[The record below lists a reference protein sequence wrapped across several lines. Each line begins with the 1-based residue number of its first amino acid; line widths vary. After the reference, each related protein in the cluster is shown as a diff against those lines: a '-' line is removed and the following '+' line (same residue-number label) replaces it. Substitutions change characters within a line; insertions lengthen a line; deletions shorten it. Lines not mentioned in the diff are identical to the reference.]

1 MNQRLVSFSL
11 AGACALGLLFACV
24 PADQLPPGSIPG
36 AGGTTN
42 ASSFPDIEGGTA
54 FGSTHFDAKGY
65 IDADVHDVSNLSETL
80 YTKIIN
86 DFGIYNAMAGG
97 KFTLTIY
104 RDQTEYQAKTHQPA
118 WSRAI
123 AAGSGIYTYDN
134 PDLKAPLA
142 HQMAHLV
149 MNAYLAEKANNFK
162 WLVEGIAMFEEVS
175 QMGDSDRAEFQS
187 SMISNL
193 RNQRQGFSQMT
204 FFTPMSEENR
214 RTDVWYQEVESVV
227 SYLVAQGGGQPFGNM
242 LSELK
247 NGADID
253 KALADSYPAKFRS
266 LNDLETAWKM
276 TVQ

>member
-1 MNQRLVSFSL
+1 
-11 AGACALGLLFACV
+11 
-24 PADQLPPGSIPG
+24 
-36 AGGTTN
+36 
-42 ASSFPDIEGGTA
+42 
-54 FGSTHFDAKGY
+54 
-65 IDADVHDVSNLSETL
+65 
-80 YTKIIN
+80 
-86 DFGIYNAMAGG
+86 
-97 KFTLTIY
+97 
-104 RDQTEYQAKTHQPA
+104 
-118 WSRAI
+118 
-123 AAGSGIYTYDN
+123 AGSGIYTYDN

-253 KALADSYPAKFRS
+253 KALADSYP
-266 LNDLETAWKM
+266 
-276 TVQ
+276 